1 MKTKN
6 TLYAILLSL
15 PIALT
20 HCTEKKQQ
28 EQAQDESTEQHD
40 EVTDA
45 VAKPQHEVDLS
56 FQQQLGNV
64 FTAYVELK
72 DAFILS
78 DADKVKAQA
87 ATTATSLQQVDMKLL
102 TGAAHHD
109 WMMYFS
115 PIQASLNEIQSSSD
129 IAAQRVAFSTLS
141 DNVYKSIKA
150 FGLGGKEAYY
160 EFCPMAF
167 DNRGA
172 YWLSDQSKVLN
183 PYFGDEML
191 TCGKVIEKLK

>member
-6 TLYAILLSL
+6 TLYAILISL

-28 EQAQDESTEQHD
+28 EHVHDESTEQQTEAAD
-40 EVTDA
+40 S
-45 VAKPQHEVDLS
+45 VAEPQHKVDLS
-56 FQQQLGNV
+56 FQRQLGDV
-64 FTAYVELK
+64 FTAYVTLK
-72 DAFILS
+72 DAFISS

-87 ATTATSLQQVDMKLL
+87 AATAASLQQVDMKLL

-109 WMMYFS
+109 WMTYFS
-115 PIQASLNEIQSSSD
+115 GIQGSLNEIQSAAD
-129 IAAQRVAFSTLS
+129 IAAQRLAFSTLS

-191 TCGKVIEKLK
+191 TCGTVVEKLK